1 MNAEIISVNADS
13 SGSQFVKQE
22 LASFGIDLTHH
33 TAAAAELLRLREA
46 LRLALSGNDLIVV
59 VYSTEDS
66 GGGVVFKAVSD
77 VLGAPLETNRD
88 SLERVEEFFRNRN
101 AEVPAECERYAR
113 LPRGCTVFPNDHGC
127 APGCAVSR
135 YGQNVLIL
143 PDRLSEVMPMFSDYV
158 APYLTI
164 LTDGTIVSR
173 TIGVFGMSE
182 AVLTERLADLMS
194 EANPTVSLYA
204 KDGEAI
210 LRVTARA
217 ADRGA
222 AYALCDP
229 VVEDI
234 RQRLGVNVYG
244 WTLAACRRQS

>member
-46 LRLALSGNDLIVV
+46 LRLALSSNDLIVV

-113 LPRGCTVFPNDHGC
+113 LPRGCTVFPNDHGY

-135 YGQNVLIL
+135 YGQNVLVL
-143 PDRLSEVMPMFSDYV
+143 PDRLSEIMPMFSDYV

-164 LTDGTIVSR
+164 LADGTIVSR

-182 AVLTERLADLMS
+182 AVLTERR
-194 EANPTVSLYA
+194 
-204 KDGEAI
+204 I
-210 LRVTARA
+210 
-217 ADRGA
+217 
-222 AYALCDP
+222 
-229 VVEDI
+229 
-234 RQRLGVNVYG
+234 
-244 WTLAACRRQS
+244 

>member
-46 LRLALSGNDLIVV
+46 LRLALSSNDLIVV

-210 LRVTARA
+210 LR
-217 ADRGA
+217 
-222 AYALCDP
+222 
-229 VVEDI
+229 
-234 RQRLGVNVYG
+234 
-244 WTLAACRRQS
+244 